1 MLYYNSKSIFHFFS
15 PNFNYSS
22 HIFKKA
28 KISLFKIFCRRC
40 KREIQEDFL
49 QEDEPE
55 SRRLRWRAHNAITS
69 PEPIRRHNHHNKRY
83 INKSNMVKLWLKDYQ
98 VVTLTAIQMGNRSPS
113 WYQDGCSIQSNLSFY
128 HFFDNR
134 SYKSFSISASEYEIV
149 INTI

>member
-1 MLYYNSKSIFHFFS
+1 MFIRKCVIVTFLLFIKPLLTHVPNDLLYYNSKSIFHFFS

-22 HIFKKA
+22 HILKKA

-83 INKSNMVKLWLKDYQ
+83 IYRFSMVN
-98 VVTLTAIQMGNRSPS
+98 IG
-113 WYQDGCSIQSNLSFY
+113 
-128 HFFDNR
+128 
-134 SYKSFSISASEYEIV
+134 
-149 INTI
+149 